1 MAASTSGGIPF
12 IVPDA
17 SGRLAVTSEAR
28 SFLASLGGGPVA
40 PIAVLGKYRTG
51 KSFLMNNLVGAGG
64 RGGGAKAAGFDVGA
78 TVEACTKGVWLW
90 CAPLRRAR
98 RNERRTHT
106 HGRRQRNGK
115 KSGHW
120 TLCGPRR
127 RRPLCL
133 RRHAP
138 LRATASTAD
147 GGAVDF
153 DILFLDT
160 ECVPRRRRRSSRCAR
175 AARHALIPAPFLAP
189 PIPGA

>member
-1 MAASTSGGIPF
+1 MAAVASGGIPF

-90 CAPLRRAR
+90 CAPAPRAP
-98 RNERRTHT
+98 E
-106 HGRRQRNGK
+106 
-115 KSGHW
+115 
-120 TLCGPRR
+120 
-127 RRPLCL
+127 
-133 RRHAP
+133 
-138 LRATASTAD
+138 
-147 GGAVDF
+147 
-153 DILFLDT
+153 
-160 ECVPRRRRRSSRCAR
+160 R
-175 AARHALIPAPFLAP
+175 AAHATRTGDEKDERVAACLL
-189 PIPGA
+189 